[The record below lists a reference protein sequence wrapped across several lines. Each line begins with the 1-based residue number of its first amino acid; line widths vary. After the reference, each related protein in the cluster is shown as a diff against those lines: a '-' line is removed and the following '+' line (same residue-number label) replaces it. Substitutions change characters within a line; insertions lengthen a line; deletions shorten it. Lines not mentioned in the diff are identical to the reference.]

1 MSDGKGTQATSLPF
15 ARPKLSSVAAFVG
28 REHQKR
34 EREEQDKRKKLKAE
48 RVQREAAREEDEN
61 ERCAHAREREET
73 MRNVE
78 LLCPE
83 LSELVQRLSEIDG
96 AAVEMIAGAIFDGP
110 SPLCLRLRLFWA
122 ENHASVA
129 CWTHPRV
136 EPVWVT
142 DEAGQRTKESEL
154 DEQIEGHVGK
164 DRAERRVPGVP
175 TSTHTTRKGVV
186 RLTPESTKS
195 RAQKTELFLKLNIRK
210 TLCAPLQ
217 HRNRGGGGRVYQMK
231 SPERIGCGRRKGD
244 ALVLG
249 DGGQLGTALKAC
261 KVCTTRAK
269 LRVDPSMN
277 GGT

>member
-1 MSDGKGTQATSLPF
+1 MSDGKGTQTTSLPF
-15 ARPKLSSVAAFVG
+15 ARPKLSSIAAFVG
-28 REHQKR
+28 QEREHQKR
-34 EREEQDKRKKLKAE
+34 EREEQDKRKKQEAE
-48 RVQREAAREEDEN
+48 RETAREEDDN

-73 MRNVE
+73 MRNAE
-78 LLCPE
+78 LLHPE

-110 SPLCLRLRLFWA
+110 SPLCLQLRLFWA

-129 CWTHPRV
+129 SWTHPKV

-142 DEAGQRTKESEL
+142 DEAGQRTKESDL
-154 DEQIEGHVGK
+154 DQQIEGHVGK

-175 TSTHTTRKGVV
+175 TSAHTTGKGVV

-217 HRNRGGGGRVYQMK
+217 HRNRGGGG
-231 SPERIGCGRRKGD
+231 G
-244 ALVLG
+244 LF
-249 DGGQLGTALKAC
+249 T
-261 KVCTTRAK
+261 
-269 LRVDPSMN
+269 
-277 GGT
+277 